1 MPCVPT
7 VILPKTG
14 SKPADAFAFS
24 PSAGVAERSV
34 ANLAVMATM
43 PWTAFWTVTFEALNP
58 DNYRF

>member
-7 VILPKTG
+7 VIMPKAG
-14 SKPADAFAFS
+14 AKPADAFAFS
-24 PSAGVAERSV
+24 PSAGVTERSV

-43 PWTAFWTVTFEALNP
+43 PWMAFWTVTLEALNP